1 MDILNY
7 TIDTC
12 KKHNLQLRR
21 SRGQNFLVDG
31 DVYEE
36 IVRTAEISADDKVL
50 EVGPGLGILTRKLA
64 KTAKKVTAVELDDK
78 LAGFLKAE
86 VKKEEIDNIEVI
98 NKNILDLPPESLD
111 YNKIVAN
118 LPYNIT
124 SVFIRKFLAAKKTES
139 LVLMLQ
145 KEVAE
150 RITAGRSKMS
160 LLAFSVQIYANAEI
174 AGIVKKDCFWPSPQ
188 VDSAIIKIRKN
199 PAKLKRIKAVDE
211 KELFRLVKIGFS
223 AKRKMLKNNLAAGY
237 LIDTEEA
244 EKKIIKAG
252 LPAKCRPQDLSV
264 EDWFRLLKFFC
275 G

>member
-1 MDILNY
+1 
-7 TIDTC
+7 
-12 KKHNLQLRR
+12 
-21 SRGQNFLVDG
+21 
-31 DVYEE
+31 
-36 IVRTAEISADDKVL
+36 
-50 EVGPGLGILTRKLA
+50 
-64 KTAKKVTAVELDDK
+64 
-78 LAGFLKAE
+78 
-86 VKKEEIDNIEVI
+86 
-98 NKNILDLPPESLD
+98 
-111 YNKIVAN
+111 
-118 LPYNIT
+118 
-124 SVFIRKFLAAKKTES
+124 VFIRKFLAAKKTES

-150 RITAGRSKMS
+150 RITASRSKMS
-160 LLAFSVQIYANAEI
+160 LLAFSVQIYADAEI

-252 LPAKCRPQDLSV
+252 LPAKCRPQDLSA
-264 EDWFRLLKFFC
+264 EDWFRLLDLFC